1 LILKYIIDA
10 IEMNEVDAIIT
21 TGGTGY
27 SPTDYTSETV
37 RKILDREI
45 KGFADVFRFISYQQ
59 IGSAS
64 FMSDVIAGVISSKPI
79 FCLPGSP
86 RAVEIGVKMILEEIG
101 HLLFILKGSKM
112 KEELPPE
119 AYDFVDFLNTP
130 LPKDNIIVEILDSIG
145 KVRAY
150 IELTYESTNSASLKS
165 FLTYLDV
172 NLYRIESSIIGKL
185 NIDSVKT
192 PNGKVEIDNKI
203 SKALLSIIYYYL
215 RDLERK

>member
-1 LILKYIIDA
+1 MWKEKVKFYVITISTSRYEELKKGQEVKDESGDLIVNELKRAGHEIAGKKIIPDNKILILKYIIDA

-101 HLLFILKGSKM
+101 HLLFILKGSK
-112 KEELPPE
+112 
-119 AYDFVDFLNTP
+119 
-130 LPKDNIIVEILDSIG
+130 
-145 KVRAY
+145 
-150 IELTYESTNSASLKS
+150 
-165 FLTYLDV
+165 
-172 NLYRIESSIIGKL
+172 
-185 NIDSVKT
+185 
-192 PNGKVEIDNKI
+192 
-203 SKALLSIIYYYL
+203 
-215 RDLERK
+215 

>member
-1 LILKYIIDA
+1 
-10 IEMNEVDAIIT
+10 
-21 TGGTGY
+21 
-27 SPTDYTSETV
+27 
-37 RKILDREI
+37 
-45 KGFADVFRFISYQQ
+45 
-59 IGSAS
+59 
-64 FMSDVIAGVISSKPI
+64 
-79 FCLPGSP
+79 
-86 RAVEIGVKMILEEIG
+86 
-101 HLLFILKGSKM
+101 M

-172 NLYRIESSIIGKL
+172 NLYRIETSIIGKL

-215 RDLERK
+215 RDLERKIIIAMRDSSSNTYLPKNLLRNVNILSLSVKRVTGL